1 MRQKNMNKLFKKI
14 LTNVLIILYYET
26 SFLNTEY
33 IIMRS
38 KPSNLVQTIER
49 ASKILDIVAQ
59 SSQGVSIRD
68 LSDVLKLPK
77 GTVHRLLLSLAYFG
91 YIKQDIKTKKY
102 LLGLKLLE
110 LGNLIINQLD
120 LRKLAEPLLKE
131 LVESTRETVHMVIID
146 NNEIVYIDKIETEQ
160 STGGLKMSSMVG
172 SRNPAHSSAVG
183 KVLLSYFSDEEID
196 NLIQEKGLT
205 RKTAH
210 TLTDPLQLKEQLTII
225 RDQRYAIDDEE
236 NEIGIRCVAAPI
248 LNDKGKAVSAI
259 SLSGPA
265 FRVTKKLIQ
274 DSLKKEVIKTALEIS
289 KRLGFKVGH

>member
-1 MRQKNMNKLFKKI
+1 MK
-14 LTNVLIILYYET
+14 
-26 SFLNTEY
+26 
-33 IIMRS
+33 S

-49 ASKILDIVAQ
+49 ATKILDLVSQ

-68 LSDVLKLPK
+68 LSDELKLPK

-146 NNEIVYIDKIETEQ
+146 NNEVVYIDKIETEQ

-172 SRNPAHSSAVG
+172 ARNPAHSSAVG
-183 KVLLSYFSDEEID
+183 KVLLSYYLEEEID
-196 NLIQEKGLT
+196 NFVKEKGLPP
-205 RKTAH
+205 KTLR
-210 TLTDPLQLKEQLTII
+210 TITDPLQLKEQLITI
-225 RDQRYAIDDEE
+225 RNQGYAIDDEE
-236 NEIGIRCVAAPI
+236 NEAGIRCVAAPI
-248 LNDKGKAVSAI
+248 FNDKGKAISAI

-274 DSLKKEVIKTALEIS
+274 DSLKKEIIKTASEIS
-289 KRLGFKVGH
+289 KRLGFKTSD

>member
-1 MRQKNMNKLFKKI
+1 VKA
-14 LTNVLIILYYET
+14 
-26 SFLNTEY
+26 
-33 IIMRS
+33 

-49 ASKILDIVAQ
+49 ASNILDLVAK

-68 LSDVLKLPK
+68 LSDELKLPK

-146 NNEIVYIDKIETEQ
+146 NNEVVYIDKIETEQ

-172 SRNPAHSSAVG
+172 SRNPAHCSAVG
-183 KVLLSYFSDEEID
+183 KVLLSYYLDEEID
-196 NLIQEKGLT
+196 NFIKEKGLPP
-205 RKTAH
+205 KTLR
-210 TLTDPLQLKEQLTII
+210 TITDPLQLKEQLMII
-225 RDQRYAIDDEE
+225 NKQGYAIDDEE
-236 NEIGIRCVAAPI
+236 NEAGIRCVAAPI

-274 DSLKKEVIKTALEIS
+274 DSLKKEIMKTALEIS
-289 KRLGFKVGH
+289 KRLGFKVGY

>member
-1 MRQKNMNKLFKKI
+1 MK
-14 LTNVLIILYYET
+14 
-26 SFLNTEY
+26 
-33 IIMRS
+33 S

-49 ASKILDIVAQ
+49 ATKILDLVSQ

-68 LSDVLKLPK
+68 LSDELKLPK

-146 NNEIVYIDKIETEQ
+146 NNEVVYIDKIETEQ

-172 SRNPAHSSAVG
+172 ARNPAHSSAVG
-183 KVLLSYFSDEEID
+183 KVLLSYYLDEEID
-196 NLIQEKGLT
+196 NFVKEKGLPP
-205 RKTAH
+205 KTLR
-210 TLTDPLQLKEQLTII
+210 TITDPLQLKEQLITI
-225 RDQRYAIDDEE
+225 RNQGYAIDDEE
-236 NEIGIRCVAAPI
+236 NEAGIRCVAAPI
-248 LNDKGKAVSAI
+248 FNDKGKAISAI

-274 DSLKKEVIKTALEIS
+274 DSLKKEIIKTASEIS
-289 KRLGFKVGH
+289 KRLGFKTSD